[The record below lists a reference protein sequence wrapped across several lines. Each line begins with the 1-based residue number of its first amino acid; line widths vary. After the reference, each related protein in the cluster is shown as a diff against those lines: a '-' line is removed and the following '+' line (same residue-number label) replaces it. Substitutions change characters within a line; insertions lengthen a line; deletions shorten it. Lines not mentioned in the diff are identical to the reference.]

1 MIRKIEN
8 AFLSVEINETGA
20 ELFSVKSKKSGVEF
34 LWQGDPKYWKG
45 RSTVLF
51 PICGR
56 LFGGKYFYKGKE
68 YEMPIHGI
76 AKLYDF
82 TVEEQT
88 ETELTLAL
96 KSNEDTKRYY
106 PFDFDFSVKYALTNN
121 VIRTTF
127 KVKNLGDQAMP
138 FSYGGHPGFNVPFI
152 KGDAFE
158 DYYLDFGK
166 ESLEKIVLSDTCFY
180 QNETEEF
187 LLDGGKLNLKR
198 ELFDND
204 ALFFVAK
211 DGSVKLNSKKSN
223 TEIEV
228 AYKNTTC
235 LGIWQKPKSDAPY
248 VCIEPWHGVPS
259 LDGVVDDFE
268 TKIQTV
274 KLGGNGTYE
283 DSYEIKIT
291 E

>member
-8 AFLSVEINETGA
+8 AFLSAEINETGA

-34 LWQGDPKYWKG
+34 LWQGDPKYWRG

-56 LFGGKYFYKGKE
+56 LFSGKYYYKGKE

-82 TVEEQT
+82 TVKEQT

-96 KSNEDTKRYY
+96 KSSEDTKKYY
-106 PFDFDFSVKYALTNN
+106 PFDFEFFITYALSDNSIN
-121 VIRTTF
+121 VEF
-127 KVKNLGDQAMP
+127 KIKNLGENEMP
-138 FSYGGHPGFNVPFI
+138 FSYGGHPGFNVPFSD
-152 KGDAFE
+152 GEVFE

-180 QNETEEF
+180 KNETEDF

-204 ALFFVAK
+204 ALFFVTK
-211 DGSVKLNSKKSN
+211 DGSVRLKSKKSD

-228 AYKNTTC
+228 IYNNTTC

-259 LDGVVDDFE
+259 LDGVVDDLE

-274 KLGGNGTYE
+274 KLDGNGTYE
-283 DSYEIKIT
+283 DSYVIKIT